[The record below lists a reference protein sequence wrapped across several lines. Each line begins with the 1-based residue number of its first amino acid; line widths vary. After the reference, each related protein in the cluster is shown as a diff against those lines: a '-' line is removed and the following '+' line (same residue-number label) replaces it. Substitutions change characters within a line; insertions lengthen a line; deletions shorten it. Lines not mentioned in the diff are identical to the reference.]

1 MQLLPAV
8 RIPQAH
14 IPVPPAVAFLQKHGN
29 SKVFPFL
36 IYSRI
41 PLHGEEAL
49 NNQNVLHTSHQFF
62 GCELLDIS
70 SSSIRRRIQD
80 GKSIEYLTPPAV
92 VKEINTYITNDCI
105 HTNVHEW
112 A

>member
-1 MQLLPAV
+1 MTYNYKTLHKWHDANWL
-8 RIPQAH
+8 IE
-14 IPVPPAVAFLQKHGN
+14 N
-29 SKVFPFL
+29 FPFL

-41 PLHGEEAL
+41 PLHGEETL

-92 VKEINTYITNDCI
+92 VKEINLSKLYKHND
-105 HTNVHEW
+105 
-112 A
+112 